1 MKRGKSNRVGH
12 TGFEGILTLQS
23 SFHRE
28 TILCGG
34 WFPFLTFIIE
44 ITTNKF
50 NPSSYWKDYKYR
62 IPIHNRIKELMNEG
76 LGYKRIHKVLVK
88 EGFEVGKSPNCVN
101 CMIKKKLKREEFLN
115 QKDDFE
121 FKEFIKNSYKI
132 DNLSLDYLKYRMVPI
147 DDLIGTG
154 LHQKSMS
161 EVPLKK
167 ISFYASED
175 ADIVFQLVE
184 ILLEKLASGT

>member
-1 MKRGKSNRVGH
+1 MSYFWNK
-12 TGFEGILTLQS
+12 LLQS
-23 SFHRE
+23 LQQGLFYGK

-50 NPSSYWKDYKYR
+50 NPSSYWKDYKHR

-101 CMIKKKLKREEFLN
+101 SMIKKRLKREEFLN
-115 QKDDFE
+115 QKDLCEYKE
-121 FKEFIKNSYKI
+121 FKIMGMK
-132 DNLSLDYLKYRMVPI
+132 RV
-147 DDLIGTG
+147 
-154 LHQKSMS
+154 
-161 EVPLKK
+161 
-167 ISFYASED
+167 
-175 ADIVFQLVE
+175 
-184 ILLEKLASGT
+184 

>member
-1 MKRGKSNRVGH
+1 MCSVL
-12 TGFEGILTLQS
+12 TFGFS
-23 SFHRE
+23 SKHYIYDLIHCE

-50 NPSSYWKDYKYR
+50 NPSPYYKNYKHR

-101 CMIKKKLKREEFLN
+101 SMIKKRLKREEFLN
-115 QKDDFE
+115 QKDLCEYKE
-121 FKEFIKNSYKI
+121 FKI
-132 DNLSLDYLKYRMVPI
+132 MVVR
-147 DDLIGTG
+147 
-154 LHQKSMS
+154 K
-161 EVPLKK
+161 V
-167 ISFYASED
+167 
-175 ADIVFQLVE
+175 
-184 ILLEKLASGT
+184 